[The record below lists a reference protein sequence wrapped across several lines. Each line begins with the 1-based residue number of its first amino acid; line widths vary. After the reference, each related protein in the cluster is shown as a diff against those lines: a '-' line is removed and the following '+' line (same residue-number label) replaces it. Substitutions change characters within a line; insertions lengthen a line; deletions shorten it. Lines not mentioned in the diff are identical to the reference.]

1 VYLIIENEKIEKKT
15 IYYIYIQQTPK
26 LRAVEE
32 KETTFGINY
41 YHT

>member
-1 VYLIIENEKIEKKT
+1 MIENEKIEKKT
-15 IYYIYIQQTPK
+15 FTTYIYIQQTPK

-32 KETTFGINY
+32 KETTFGINF